1 MDESDKSLMN
11 LVLSAL
17 ASPARLRMLRELSR
31 RELSY
36 SELMEAAGM
45 NRERD
50 AGKFSYH
57 LRKLLTAGLVEAD
70 KRSRRYRITSQGS
83 LVLEYLERIEK
94 ELGASS
100 MLIVRR
106 SEHLMEPFDR
116 RKIAEALVR
125 EAKLTPKLAGEV
137 ALLAEEKL
145 SGLKI
150 KYLTAPL
157 IRELVNSILLDMG
170 LEKYRHRLTR
180 VGMPV
185 YDVSRL
191 LRRVAERRDYRVF
204 LEEAAGAV
212 AEEYFLLNVLPR
224 PIAEAHLSGRIDLYP
239 MKRWLT
245 SVYGRGYRVNSEEDA
260 ETILREILCKAL
272 GVGIELYLEAGSI
285 GALKEMLPPLVK
297 SLPEDRVLSIG
308 FREVEGVL
316 KVLEKVSEASGRIKV
331 LLMMGDSPKR
341 LTQLDEKLRRVGV
354 EPYYRAG
361 GTLLSDGYSLEFEKR
376 FLKIHAVASINVPA
390 AALESDRNVEETLKT
405 VRERA
410 AQAAG
415 ALSHALRLFRTLYRE
430 EGVASIVSPCG
441 LFEAVKFLSGS
452 SPAISEES
460 GRLLLEVLEA
470 VREGVERGSGRGG
483 VRVAAKCPKPAVQRM
498 MKADIYRFGAE
509 EVERIAGRRGGGYS
523 YLAIPPRERFRSL
536 KDRLEME
543 VKVASLMNGGHLIIL
558 PKARRTQAF
567 ETLTTMVEELE
578 KANPTLIGFE

>member
-1 MDESDKSLMN
+1 MDESEKPRMN
-11 LVLSAL
+11 SVLSAL
-17 ASPARLRMLRELSR
+17 ASPARLKMLRELSR

-45 NRERD
+45 DRERD

-57 LRKLLTAGLVEAD
+57 LRKLITAGLVEAD
-70 KRSRRYRITSQGS
+70 KRSRRYRVTSQGS
-83 LVLEYLERIEK
+83 LVLEYLERMER

-145 SGLKI
+145 SSLKI

-185 YDVSRL
+185 YDVSKL
-191 LRRVAERRDYRVF
+191 LRRVAEKRDYRVF

-224 PIAEAHLSGRIDLYP
+224 PVAEAHLSGQIDLYP

-245 SVYGRGYRVNSEEDA
+245 SVYGGGYRVSSKEDA
-260 ETILREILCKAL
+260 GAILQEVLRI
-272 GVGIELYLEAGSI
+272 GVELYLEVGSI
-285 GALKEMLPPLVK
+285 EALREVLSPLMK
-297 SLPEDRVLSIG
+297 SLPADRVLSIG
-308 FREVEGVL
+308 FHGAEEALKALERVPEV
-316 KVLEKVSEASGRIKV
+316 SGRV
-331 LLMMGDSPKR
+331 RVMSRLGDSPKR
-341 LTQLDEKLRRVGV
+341 LTQLDERLRRIGV
-354 EPYYRAG
+354 EPYYTVG
-361 GTLLSDGYSLEFEKR
+361 GTLLSDGYSLESGKNP
-376 FLKIHAVASINVPA
+376 LKIHAVASVNVPA
-390 AALESDRNVEETLKT
+390 AALESDRNVEEALKK

-410 AQAAG
+410 ARAAG
-415 ALSHALRLFRTLYRE
+415 ALSHALHLFRTLYRE
-430 EGVASIVSPCG
+430 EGVASIVSVCG

-452 SPAISEES
+452 SPAVSEDSE
-460 GRLLLEVLEA
+460 RILLRILEA
-470 VREGVERGSGRGG
+470 VREGAGKGSEGG
-483 VRVAAKCPKPAVQRM
+483 EVRVAAKCPKPAAQRM
-498 MKADIYRFGAE
+498 MKADIYRFGLE
-509 EVERIAGRRGGGYS
+509 EVGRVAGRRGGGYS

-536 KDRLEME
+536 EDRLEIE
-543 VKVASLMNGGHLIIL
+543 VRVASLMNGGHLMVL

-567 ETLTTMVEELE
+567 EILATMVEELE
-578 KANPTLIGFE
+578 KANPRTLIGFE